1 MVNDVETT
9 TDRSRT
15 VDREAL
21 DVALRLLGEQV
32 GEEDLL
38 TDGPGYDAARQMW
51 NAGVDATPAL
61 IVRCA
66 STADVQA
73 AVQAATASGLPL
85 SVLGGG
91 YDWAGRALVE
101 GGLVVDL
108 TRMRDVRVAGEV
120 AVAQGGA
127 TISDVLDAAASHG
140 LSAATGT
147 VGAVGMAGLTMG
159 GGYGRLSGRA
169 GLAADNLLG
178 ATVVLATGEVV
189 IADPEHQSDLFW
201 ALRGAGGNFGVVTE
215 LRIALHPVTEVFS
228 GVVTF
233 PRAQAQSVLTGLRDL
248 LAEDEDDLTPIF
260 GLMVGPE
267 SPLVYVSPT
276 WSGDA
281 SRGEAMMDRVRAL
294 GDPVDDQL
302 SRMSVAASVHLVD
315 EQFGP
320 GAHATIR
327 TRSLPD
333 LDDEVVAALIAAAD
347 AFPSE
352 RCAVNLHHVH
362 GAATRTPSDAT
373 AFGLRRDHF
382 VVEIL
387 PSWLDGPGD
396 EELGWADA
404 TARSLNPH
412 ALPGGYA
419 NIMGADDA
427 ERAAL
432 SYGGNAARV
441 LEVKHRYDPDG
452 TFRSIT
458 LPEAAPTTS

>member
-1 MVNDVETT
+1 MVNVETM

-15 VDREAL
+15 VDRDAL

-32 GEEDLL
+32 EEKDLL
-38 TDGPGYDAARQMW
+38 TQGPEYDAARQVW
-51 NAGVDATPAL
+51 NAGVDTAPAL

-73 AVQAATASGLPL
+73 AVRAASASGLAL
-85 SVLGGG
+85 SVRGGG
-91 YDWAGRALVE
+91 YDWVGRALVE

-108 TRMRDVRVAGEV
+108 TRMREVRIEDGTAI
-120 AVAQGGA
+120 AQGGA
-127 TISDVLDAAASHG
+127 TISDVLDAAAPHG

-178 ATVVLATGEVV
+178 ASVVLATGEVV
-189 IADPEHQSDLFW
+189 LADPEHESDLFW

-228 GVVTF
+228 GLVTF
-233 PRAQAQSVLTGLRDL
+233 PRAQAQSVLAGLRDL

-260 GLMVGPE
+260 GLMVGPQA
-267 SPLVYVSPT
+267 PLVYVSPT
-276 WSGDA
+276 WSGDL
-281 SRGEAMMDRVRAL
+281 SRGETMMDRIRAL

-302 SRMSVAASVHLVD
+302 SQMSVTASVHLVD

-327 TRSLPD
+327 TRSLPA
-333 LDDEVVAALIAAAD
+333 LDDAVIEALIAAAD

-373 AFGLRRDHF
+373 AFVLRRDHF

-387 PSWLDGPGD
+387 PSWVNGPG
-396 EELGWADA
+396 EAEMGWADA
-404 TARSLNPH
+404 TARSLDPH

-419 NIMGADDA
+419 NIMGTDDA
-427 ERAAL
+427 ERATL
-432 SYGGNAARV
+432 SYGDNAARV

-452 TFRSIT
+452 TFRSLT
-458 LPEAAPTTS
+458 LPEATPTAT